1 VPPAAHLALLALLAA
16 AAPALAKAPSLL
28 LLKEGFPAGLY
39 AISATRGGGPAQRQ
53 CLASPDLILFG
64 SEAGPPPGCRLTVV
78 EDGADRAILSW
89 TCSNGSS
96 GRSEVRRDHA
106 GLFVSQIQ
114 GVSGRLPYVLR
125 RSFLL
130 MGPCPADQSKPRSPD
145 GGAAR

>member
-1 VPPAAHLALLALLAA
+1 MQIAALLALLPLLAA
-16 AAPALAKAPSLL
+16 AVPAVAEAPALL

-39 AISATRGGGPAQRQ
+39 AISATRGGGPALRQ
-53 CLASPDLILFG
+53 CLASPELILFG
-64 SEAGPPPGCRLTVV
+64 NPSGAPPGCRLTVV
-78 EDGADRAILSW
+78 EDTTDRAILSW
-89 TCSNGSS
+89 SCSNGSS

-130 MGPCPADQSKPRSPD
+130 IGPCPADQSKPRSPE
-145 GGAAR
+145 GGSAR